1 MKVPLFSA
9 LACVSVAACG
19 GTQAPARE
27 PALTVDV
34 RDPRLAAHPDFAAE
48 LAADA
53 FQYFRFINVPFSDAV
68 CDDFRDELPAMP
80 TVNLHGD
87 AHLEQYAVTP
97 TGSGLVDFDDSS
109 TGPAI
114 LDLVRFAASLRIAAT
129 ERGEDGDAAVQRF
142 FDGYR
147 DALTDPDTV
156 APVPPFVEEVRAGF
170 APNRQAFLDTATA
183 LMSPVDD
190 NVEGELLAAVEAYAD
205 GVRAASEATL
215 SDHHFDV
222 VAAGTIDVG
231 SGSRLDQKFLVRL
244 QAESLAPDDD
254 VIVEFKEVRDLSGI
268 SCISSRTGG
277 GAFRVLVGQARI
289 GGDFDLYLAPVPRMP
304 EGVFAD
310 TLFWGRAWY
319 DDYHEF
325 DVEQPYVNDENI
337 LAVAYGVGV
346 QLGVG
351 HIAHIASPLDAHL
364 RREQLAQLERF
375 RPRLTRLSE
384 ELADRTVQGWRDFAE
399 RVGD

>member
-1 MKVPLFSA
+1 M
-9 LACVSVAACG
+9 
-19 GTQAPARE
+19 
-27 PALTVDV
+27 DV
-34 RDPRLAAHPDFAAE
+34 GDPRLAAHPEFAAE
-48 LAADA
+48 LAEDA
-53 FQYFRFINVPFSDAV
+53 FQYFRFINVPFSEAV
-68 CDDFRDELPAMP
+68 CDAFREDLPAMP
-80 TVNLHGD
+80 IVNLHGD
-87 AHLEQYAVTP
+87 AHMEQYAVTP

-114 LDLVRFAASLRIAAT
+114 LDLVRFAASLRIAAA
-129 ERGEDGDAAVQRF
+129 ERGEDGDAAVERF

-156 APVPPFVEEVRAGF
+156 APVPPFVDGVRAGF
-170 APNRQAFLDTATA
+170 APNRRAFLDSATA
-183 LMSPVDD
+183 LMSPLDD
-190 NVEGELLAAVEAYAD
+190 ATEAELLAAVAAYED
-205 GVRAASEATL
+205 GVRAASQAELAER
-215 SDHHFDV
+215 HFDV

-244 QAESLAPDDD
+244 QAESPSPDDD

-304 EGVFAD
+304 EGTFAD

-325 DVEQPYVNDENI
+325 DVDRPYVNDANV

-375 RPRLTRLSE
+375 RDRLARLSA
-384 ELADRTVQGWRDFAE
+384 ELSERTLAGWRDFAE
-399 RVGD
+399 RVGP